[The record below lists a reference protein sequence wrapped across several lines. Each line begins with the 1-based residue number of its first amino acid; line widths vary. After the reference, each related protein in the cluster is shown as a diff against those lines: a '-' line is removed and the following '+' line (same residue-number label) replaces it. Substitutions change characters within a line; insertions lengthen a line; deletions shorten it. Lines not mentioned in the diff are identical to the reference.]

1 MYLVRSVTE
10 FFHVSAEVAVQH
22 KSANFAIPID
32 GDKLLTDKHLGECT
46 SSDQL
51 LNFFT
56 LVAEVAVQH
65 KSANFAIPID
75 GDKLLTD
82 KHLGELLGANSPR
95 PPQQLIGRRGSIRPK
110 FSN

>member
-1 MYLVRSVTE
+1 MDPFSYTRSKIILSKE
-10 FFHVSAEVAVQH
+10 LCG
-22 KSANFAIPID
+22 IPGCTASD
-32 GDKLLTDKHLGECT
+32 QLLICT

-65 KSANFAIPID
+65 KSANFAIFID
-75 GDKLLTD
+75 GDNLLTD
-82 KHLGELLGANSPR
+82 NHLNQLLGEFVGPL
-95 PPQQLIGRRGSIRPK
+95 QQLIGRRPSNQPK